1 MTAIKLDSKLPTSA
15 VPDELSKRMYDGL
28 GGHHM
33 AIVDLRVTERTEP
46 ADGLDVEDSAKVRI
60 VGLEFASDSVDADR
74 LREAMRDRFAART
87 AADTLDEDRIF
98 RDPTNPSISFHE
110 ALLAQLTERGQ
121 IGGYITDVETDALGG
136 LLIRV
141 SDEKVSKGDV

>member
-15 VPDELSKRMYDGL
+15 VPDELAKRMYDGL

-33 AIVDLRVTERTEP
+33 AIVDLRVTERIEP

-60 VGLEFASDSVDADR
+60 VGLEFASDSPDADR

-98 RDPTNPSISFHE
+98 RDPTNPSVGFHE
-110 ALLAQLTERGQ
+110 ALLATLTERGQ
-121 IGGYITDVETDALGG
+121 IGGYPITVEYGQHGGIVIMIDAEKADV
-136 LLIRV
+136 
-141 SDEKVSKGDV
+141 